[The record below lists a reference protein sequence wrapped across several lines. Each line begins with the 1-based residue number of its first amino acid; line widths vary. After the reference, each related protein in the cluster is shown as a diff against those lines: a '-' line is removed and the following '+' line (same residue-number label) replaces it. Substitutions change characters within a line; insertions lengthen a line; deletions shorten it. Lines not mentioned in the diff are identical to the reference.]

1 MSFTITGDL
10 SYNTGN
16 ISDQFPSIYS
26 KKILYLTAG
35 TGSVKLQDAIIES
48 ILVVGGGSGGFNP
61 SGYVN
66 NISDASGGIGGDV
79 IEYSNSLDVDLSF
92 NIAIGEG
99 GSANNNGSNSSIN
112 NNSVNLVA
120 NGGTGRGANQ
130 GYLYSYTKLYYGGS
144 GGTSI
149 VNKSTGST
157 TQIGNAPL
165 GGGGGAGGTAAEYSH
180 VSYQSPGGSGGGLST
195 SFPGGI
201 GGAKGFNP
209 SGGNQGGGAGGNG
222 ESSVGGGGGGG
233 GGGKPSSSSPGGGR
247 GGTGGGNGLEGNL
260 GGAGGTNAKQNGGGG
275 GGGNGGANTGGGG
288 GGGGHVNPFSNYGAQ
303 NGQPGAGGSG
313 IIIIV
318 YIDSLPQPF
327 PSITYDLCMNSKYWN
342 SDISLNYSE
351 SDTSGAV
358 IEILNSMGNVNL
370 QFKENMRIGMV
381 LVGGGGGGGGG
392 QYTNDEIPNS
402 IFSGGG
408 GGGGAIYQVEFDV
421 FQDISF
427 NINVGSRGAQG
438 NGRLG
443 GGNGGDTSI
452 YSNTIYG
459 TIDISAGGGVG
470 GSSQQSPTDG
480 SGGLLTYNFSPALG
494 YNFENKDFYKSEG
507 FLVSRGGEWND
518 SRFDGSAV
526 IIGQD
531 GSGASLGYSNILGE
545 VNYLG
550 YRQQFSGGGGAGY
563 FDSSSNGNPSGLG
576 GEPGKGYGG
585 SGGQSLAP
593 DASSQLVAGISAEF
607 FGAGGGGA
615 GSNYDTTYGP
625 SPAPPTYVRGGAGGE
640 GILLIYYTIPP
651 SNLNEYYFS
660 EYTFLVDTSI
670 YISPYL
676 ELPTDLSSTD
686 ISGVNFLDINTDG
699 IITNN
704 SFPSIGSYNFEVII
718 KENSNTTS
726 YEFIRLNIVNVL
738 PTNKYYNS
746 TYTFEYNQIVN
757 ISPNNPI
764 TNVNIMQLLS
774 VYENNFSIDINGNI
788 NSYSTL
794 PPQKYPVIVYITYI
808 DGTYDQENI
817 NIVINPAPPPPN
829 LPTTGGPIRICDSR
843 LRGCSHYTKSLP
855 GSSGN
860 VVITGSTQ
868 SQILTRL
875 VYLQQYQRGAK
886 WVQINSPTNGYGSRA
901 GAPYGYGESPKNDF
915 N

>member
-1 MSFTITGDL
+1 MSLTITGDL

-16 ISDQFPSIYS
+16 ISNQFPSIYP

-92 NIAIGEG
+92 NIVIGEG

-120 NGGTGRGANQ
+120 NGGSGRGANQ

-149 VNKSTGST
+149 VNKSTGTT

-180 VSYQSPGGSGGGLST
+180 ASYQSPGGSGGGLSN

-201 GGAKGFNP
+201 GGAKGINP

-233 GGGKPSSSSPGGGR
+233 GGGHPSSSSSGGGT

-260 GGAGGTNAKQNGGGG
+260 GGAGGNHAKQNGGGG

-288 GGGGHVNPFSNYGAQ
+288 GGGGHVNPFVNYGAQ

-318 YIDSLPQPF
+318 YSDSLPRPF
-327 PSITYDLCMNSKYWN
+327 PTITYDLCMNSKYWT
-342 SDISLNYSE
+342 SDVSLNYAE

-370 QFKENMRIGMV
+370 QFKQNMRIGIIA
-381 LVGGGGGGGGG
+381 VGGGGGGGGG
-392 QYTNDEIPNS
+392 QYTNDNTPNS

-427 NINVGSRGAQG
+427 NINVGNKGAQG
-438 NGRLG
+438 TGRLG

-452 YSNTIYG
+452 YSNTLYG
-459 TIDISAGGGVG
+459 TIDISAGGGYG
-470 GSSQQSPTDG
+470 GTSQQSVTDG
-480 SGGLLTYNFSPALG
+480 SGGLLTYIFSPSLG
-494 YNFENKDFYKSEG
+494 YNFVNKDFYKSEG
-507 FLVSRGGEWND
+507 YPISRGGEFND
-518 SRFDGSAV
+518 SRFDGSTV

-531 GSGASLGYSNILGE
+531 GSGATLGYNNIPGE
-545 VNYLG
+545 INYLG

-563 FDSSSNGNPSGLG
+563 FDSSSNGTPSGLG
-576 GEPGKGYGG
+576 GQPGKGYGG

-593 DASSQLVAGISAEF
+593 TYNSPLVAGVSAEF
-607 FGAGGGGA
+607 YGAGGGGA
-615 GSNYDTTYGP
+615 GSNYNTDYGP
-625 SPAPPTYVRGGAGGE
+625 TPTPPDYVKGGAGGE
-640 GILLIYYTIPP
+640 GILLIYYTVPP

-676 ELPTDLSSTD
+676 ELPTDLSSID

-699 IITNN
+699 IITMVF
-704 SFPSIGSYNFEVII
+704 SPSIGSYNFEVII

-726 YEFIRLNIVNVL
+726 YEFIKLNIVNVL
-738 PTNKYYNS
+738 PSNKYYNN

-757 ISPNNPI
+757 ISPNSPI
-764 TNVNIMQLLS
+764 TNVNIIQLLGE
-774 VYENNFSIDINGNI
+774 YENEFAIDISGNI
-788 NSYSTL
+788 NSDGTL
-794 PPQKYPVIVYITYI
+794 PNQSYPIMVYITFL

-817 NIVINPAPPPPN
+817 NIIINPPPPPPI
-829 LPTTGGPIRICDSR
+829 LPNTGGPIRICDSR
-843 LRGCSHYTKSLP
+843 LRACKHYSKNIT

-860 VVITGSTQ
+860 VVITGQTQ
-868 SQILTRL
+868 SQILQNL
-875 VYLQQYQRGAK
+875 VVNQSYHRGAR
-886 WVQINSPTNGYGSRA
+886 WVKRNAPTNGYGSRA